1 MSFYLDANVLVALLT
16 PDPLSERAEAF
27 LSTGA
32 LGFFVSDFGAAEFV
46 SVVGRRIRNLEITL
60 ADGRIA
66 LSNLDGWVARDAQR
80 VESSAGDVA
89 AADTYLRRLDLTL
102 LTPDAIHIAIAARIG
117 ATIVTFDRAM
127 AASARTLGMAVTTP

>member
-32 LGFFVSDFGAAEFV
+32 QGFLVSDFGAAEFV
-46 SVVGRRIRNLEITL
+46 SVVGRRIRTLEITL

-66 LSNLDGWVARDAQR
+66 LSNLDGWMARTAQR
-80 VESSAGDVA
+80 VEISAADVVV
-89 AADTYLRRLDLTL
+89 ADTYLRRLDLTL
-102 LTPDAIHIAIAARIG
+102 LTPDALHIAIAARID
-117 ATIVTFDRAM
+117 AMLVTFDRAM
-127 AASARTLGMAVTTP
+127 AASARVLGMAVTTP